1 MLLAQVLKRDSNNL
15 DLVRLIAACLV
26 IYGHANAFLP
36 PERAGGDWVAGL
48 LGFDYSGS
56 LAVKVFFFLSGLV
69 VTNSLLEK
77 RSLLQFA
84 IARVLRIWPAL
95 IAVLLGCALIIGPL
109 VTSMPLREYLLEP
122 QTRAYVWDGLRMHV
136 GFVLPGVFDGHITN
150 AVNGSLWSI
159 PHEVNAYWV
168 LAGAFALG
176 LHRFRWLAVPVTI
189 FIIIDPLLSQ
199 RLLFSWRT
207 PNAAIDALAPC
218 FAAGALMALFK
229 DYIRIG
235 PNMVFGCLVLFF
247 AFKQAPYAHYLF
259 YAALFFGLLYVFSRP
274 LLVAWRPS
282 ADVSYGVY
290 LWGWPI
296 QQLLVHVF
304 PDMGVQWHRLYAIA
318 LACGMGWASWHLLEK
333 HFVLLGRQWYERL
346 KTPARA

>member
-1 MLLAQVLKRDSNNL
+1 MLLAQILRRDRNNL

-36 PERAGGDWVAGL
+36 KERAGGDWVAVL
-48 LGFDYSGS
+48 LEFDYSGS
-56 LAVKVFFFLSGLV
+56 LAVKIFFFLSGLV

-77 RSLLQFA
+77 RNLLQFA

-95 IAVLLGCALIIGPL
+95 IAVLVGCALVIGPL
-109 VTSMPLREYLLEP
+109 VTSMPLREYLLDP
-122 QTRAYVWDGLRMHV
+122 QTLEYVWGGVFMHV
-136 GFVLPGVFDGHITN
+136 SFTLPGVFDGHPTN

-168 LAGAFALG
+168 LAGVFALG
-176 LHRFRWLAVPVTI
+176 LQRFRWLAVAVTI
-189 FIIIDPLLSQ
+189 FIIIDPLLPQ
-199 RLLFSWRT
+199 RMLLSWRT
-207 PNAAIDALAPC
+207 PDTGVDALAPC

-229 DYIRIG
+229 DYIRIC
-235 PNMVFGCLVLFF
+235 PSVVFGSLVLFF
-247 AFKQAPYAHYLF
+247 AFRQAPYAHYLF

-274 LLVAWRPS
+274 LLIAWRPS
-282 ADVSYGVY
+282 VDVSYGVY

-304 PDMGVQWHRLYAIA
+304 PDMGVHWHRLFAVV
-318 LACGMGWASWHLLEK
+318 LACGMGWASWHLFEK
-333 HFVLLGRQWYERL
+333 HFVLLGRQWSERL
-346 KTPARA
+346 TSFVRA

>member
-36 PERAGGDWVAGL
+36 PERAGSDWVAGL

-95 IAVLLGCALIIGPL
+95 IAVLLVCALIIGPL
-109 VTSMPLREYLLEP
+109 VTSLPLREYFLDP
-122 QTRAYVWDGLRMHV
+122 QTRAYVWGGLRMHV
-136 GFVLPGVFDGHITN
+136 AFVLPGVFDGHVTN

-176 LHRFRWLAVPVTI
+176 LQRFRWLAVAVTI
-189 FIIIDPLLSQ
+189 FIIIDPLLPQ

-229 DYIRIG
+229 DHIRIST
-235 PNMVFGCLVLFF
+235 NMVFGCLVLFF

-282 ADVSYGVY
+282 VDVSYGVY

-296 QQLLVHVF
+296 QQLLSHVV
-304 PDMGVQWHRLYAIA
+304 PDMGVQWHRLYAIVM
-318 LACGMGWASWHLLEK
+318 ACGMGWVSWHLLEK
-333 HFVLLGRQWYERL
+333 HFVLLGHQCYERL

>member
-26 IYGHANAFLP
+26 IYGHSNAFMP
-36 PERAGGDWVAGL
+36 AERGGGDWVAGL
-48 LGFDYSGS
+48 LKFDYSGS

-77 RSLLQFA
+77 RSLLHFT

-95 IAVLLGCALIIGPL
+95 IAVLVGCALVIGPM
-109 VTSMPLREYLLEP
+109 VTTMSLHEYLQDH
-122 QTRAYVWDGLRMHV
+122 QTFKYVLGGLIMQV
-136 GFVLPGVFDGHITN
+136 SFNLPGVFDGHTTS

-159 PHEVNAYWV
+159 PHEVNAYWG
-168 LAGAFALG
+168 LAGVFALG
-176 LHRFRWLAVPVTI
+176 LHRFRWLAVAVAV
-189 FIIIDPLLSQ
+189 FIIIDPLLPQ

-207 PNAAIDALAPC
+207 PGVEIDALVPC

-229 DYIRIG
+229 DHIRIG
-235 PNMVFGCLVLFF
+235 PNVVFGCLVLFF
-247 AFKQAPYAHYLF
+247 IFQEAPYAHYLF
-259 YAALFFGLLYVFSRP
+259 YATLFFGLLYVFSRP
-274 LLVAWRPS
+274 VLVAWRPT

-296 QQLLVHVF
+296 QQLLVHAF
-304 PDMGVQWHRLYAIA
+304 PDMGVQWHRLLAIV
-318 LACGMGWASWHLLEK
+318 LACGMGWASWHLIEK
-333 HFVLLGRQWYERL
+333 HFVLLGRQWCERL
-346 KTPARA
+346 RIQVRA